1 MYFYLDR
8 GMIFPKPTT
17 LHQSTKSPM
26 KEFTILMHVHLFEKA
41 KTTTKILREE
51 GWKTNQNPSL
61 EKRRGLEMEVLK
73 TLVLDEYQS
82 CYYKPIIVM
91 IQLLLEEEKR
101 VSMFLDCATLLA
113 SILKKNF

>member
-1 MYFYLDR
+1 
-8 GMIFPKPTT
+8 
-17 LHQSTKSPM
+17 
-26 KEFTILMHVHLFEKA
+26 MHVHLFEKA

-82 CYYKPIIVM
+82 CYYEPIIVM
-91 IQLLLEEEKR
+91 IQLLLEEREKSFY
-101 VSMFLDCATLLA
+101 VSWLCTLLE

>member
-1 MYFYLDR
+1 
-8 GMIFPKPTT
+8 
-17 LHQSTKSPM
+17 
-26 KEFTILMHVHLFEKA
+26 
-41 KTTTKILREE
+41 
-51 GWKTNQNPSL
+51 
-61 EKRRGLEMEVLK
+61 MEVLN

-101 VSMFLDCATLLA
+101 VSMFLDCVTLLA

>member
-1 MYFYLDR
+1 
-8 GMIFPKPTT
+8 
-17 LHQSTKSPM
+17 
-26 KEFTILMHVHLFEKA
+26 MHVHLFEKA

>member
-1 MYFYLDR
+1 
-8 GMIFPKPTT
+8 
-17 LHQSTKSPM
+17 
-26 KEFTILMHVHLFEKA
+26 
-41 KTTTKILREE
+41 
-51 GWKTNQNPSL
+51 
-61 EKRRGLEMEVLK
+61 MEVLK